1 MANIGIANASY
12 YAGTSI
18 TRFNNQ
24 VETSVEKVAS
34 NKANVSNGDKTALV
48 NMNSNFKLE
57 IAATNAAVKSMSV
70 AQAYLSTAITTLDN
84 ASAILTKIHELAILG
99 ANGSNSDADNEA
111 LNTES
116 ESLIDAFHKSMTVA
130 QFKGKQVFTDEPGT
144 LSLAAGG
151 QASQIQFGVGKVD
164 YDVLYDYENPG
175 LTSLSAGVKYEIR
188 RELNDVEKAAI
199 LSRTTD
205 LTAEQLVKGFQ
216 FITDEQPTENLGD
229 GTITVNPNNTN
240 IHTYSRGDGVKQFDA
255 AASAS
260 GITADFKDGFLEF
273 EITEN
278 YELSDNLSVQSTGN
292 ITVTDGVVFYT
303 DNFLVDEAG
312 NPAAAQTIEI
322 GVVDEV
328 KNGQN
333 GTTLRINLHHD
344 ATVPGSS
351 DLDNGDFS
359 QVRRDIGSYTTL
371 YHDPVAKTE
380 FREGNLTALDVGAAP
395 ANPGYTVTR
404 QNLSLVNDPQD
415 GGTGTGGR
423 ITATI
428 SDGVVHAITILDG
441 GSGYD
446 VGDVV
451 TFSTDVDDDGV
462 DETFSAAVS
471 NGGTQDATVTITEP
485 RTREVGTGEFEERD
499 VTVPG
504 DIIGYEDDI
513 VNPDTG
519 VVTPGDPIRGPDKIV
534 KRNFEITKSV
544 YVEEDIQYHPAEIR
558 GYSPNFVD
566 RVAHWTTFEGRVSF
580 GNDFEILDSLDGTL
594 VQTDP
599 ATGTVTPAA
608 DSYRRTVVPTPELD
622 QMAVPLYEPY
632 VSPHNPN
639 VTATPT
645 ENVKNKD
652 NLGATA
658 NGFDVS
664 LSGGRLELDTGAL
677 TFAEGYSILH
687 GPAAVS
693 DKFEAKQGQFLKLD
707 YAAEK
712 LPTGD
717 DYHVAGYIYEVDD
730 DGDPIR
736 DDGVA
741 RITMAFSDTGTDGSG
756 RASVEVERTA
766 NYRFV
771 FIGGTFDKTGLLES
785 GARMF
790 IDNIVAENPYTIGN
804 GAISDL
810 LKAVHFENDANSAN
824 PNKTLVVKAM
834 TADGATMLTDE
845 ALIKMENFSTTRE
858 TNGPYM
864 LAPTL
869 DFTSQPSEGGSNNA
883 NVLTRKIETVQD
895 RINLARTQAASQFSA
910 VQEAIDST
918 TDLRSQF
925 ALASGTLSDLN
936 FSVETVNLTRRQMQQ
951 DVASSVLM
959 QANEAQTGLVSLV
972 DGSYNSYLN
981 SQFS

>member
-1 MANIGIANASY
+1 MANIGLANASY

-34 NKANVSNGDKTALV
+34 NKANVSNGDKTALA

-57 IAATNAAVKSMSV
+57 IAATKAAIKSMSI
-70 AQAYLSTAITTLDN
+70 AQAYLSTAISTLDN
-84 ASAILTKIHELAILG
+84 ASAILTKIHELAVLG

-175 LTSLSAGVKYEIR
+175 LTSLSSGVKYEIR
-188 RELNDVEKAAI
+188 RELNDLEKAAI

-260 GITADFKDGFLEF
+260 GITADFKDGFLEL

-303 DNFLVDEAG
+303 DNNLLDENGA
-312 NPAAAQTIEI
+312 PAAPQTIEI

-359 QVRRDIGSYTTL
+359 AVRSDIVSYSPIL
-371 YHDPVAKTE
+371 GPLVQETE
-380 FREGNLTALDVGAAP
+380 PRVGNITALDLGVAP

-404 QNLSLVNDPQD
+404 QNLALVNDPQQ
-415 GGTGTGGR
+415 GGIGENGR
-423 ITATI
+423 ISATI
-428 SDGVVHAITILDG
+428 SDGVVHAVTILDG
-441 GSGYD
+441 GNGYAVD
-446 VGDVV
+446 DVV
-451 TFSTDVDDDGV
+451 TFATDVDDDGV
-462 DETFSAAVS
+462 DETFSLVIT
-471 NGGTQDATVTITEP
+471 GTQDANVAVTEP
-485 RTREVGTGEFEERD
+485 DIRAVGTGVFELRD
-499 VTVPG
+499 VEVRGPV
-504 DIIGYEDDI
+504 IGQEPDQ

-519 VVTPGDPIRGPDKIV
+519 VRTPGALIYGPNVIEQRNVEVTEDRYFGEDP
-534 KRNFEITKSV
+534 V
-544 YVEEDIQYHPAEIR
+544 YLEREVI
-558 GYSPNFVD
+558 GYSPNRAN
-566 RVAHWTTFEGRVSF
+566 RVADWTTFEGRVYF

-594 VQTDP
+594 VQTNP
-599 ATGTVTPAA
+599 VTGTVTPAA
-608 DSYRRTVVPTPELD
+608 ESYRRTVVPTPELD
-622 QMAVPLYEPY
+622 QMAVPVYEPF
-632 VSPHNPN
+632 VSPFDPN

-652 NLGATA
+652 NLGANA

-664 LSGGRLELDTGAL
+664 LSGGRLELDTGA
-677 TFAEGYSILH
+677 FRFDEGYSILH

-693 DKFEAKQGQFLKLD
+693 DTFEAKQGQFLKLD

-730 DGDPIR
+730 NGDPIR
-736 DDGVA
+736 DNGVA
-741 RITMAFSDTGTDGSG
+741 RITMAFSATGTDGSG

-766 NYRFV
+766 KYRFV

-824 PNKTLVVKAM
+824 PNKTLVVKAV
-834 TADGATMLTDE
+834 TADGATMLTDD

-869 DFTSQPSEGGSNNA
+869 DFTTQPSEGGSNSA
-883 NVLTRKIETVQD
+883 SVLTRKIETVQD

-972 DGSYNSYLN
+972 DGSYNTYLN

>member
-1 MANIGIANASY
+1 MANIGLANASY

-34 NKANVSNGDKTALV
+34 NKAHVSNGDKTALV

-57 IAATNAAVKSMSV
+57 IAATNAAVKSMSI
-70 AQAYLSTAITTLDN
+70 AQAYLSTAISTLDN
-84 ASAILTKIHELAILG
+84 SSAILTKIHELAVLS

-116 ESLIDAFHKSMTVA
+116 EALIDAFHKSMTVA

-144 LSLAAGG
+144 LSIAAGG

-188 RELNDVEKAAI
+188 RELNELEKAAI

-216 FITDEQPTENLGD
+216 FTTDDVPTENIGD
-229 GTITVNPNNTN
+229 GTINVNPNGTN
-240 IHTYSRGDGVKQFDA
+240 IHTYNQGSGVQQFDA
-255 AASAS
+255 TASAA

-303 DNFLVDEAG
+303 DNNLVDENGA
-312 NPAAAQTIEI
+312 PAAPQTIEI

-371 YHDPVAKTE
+371 YHDAVAETE
-380 FREGNLTALDVGAAP
+380 FRAGNLTSLDVGVAP
-395 ANPGYTVTR
+395 ADPGYTVTR
-404 QNLSLVNDPQD
+404 QNLALVNDPQE
-415 GGTGTGGR
+415 GGIGENGR
-423 ITATI
+423 ISATI

-441 GSGYD
+441 GNGYA
-446 VGDVV
+446 VGDVL

-462 DETFSAAVS
+462 DETFSTVVT
-471 NGGTQDATVTITEP
+471 GTQDAIVTVTEA
-485 RTREVGTGEFEERD
+485 RTREVGTGEFELRE
-499 VTVPG
+499 VQVPG
-504 DIIGYEDDI
+504 DIIGFEEDT

-519 VVTPGDPIRGPDKIV
+519 VVTPGDPIRGPDKTEL
-534 KRNFEITKSV
+534 RNVEITVSV
-544 YVEEDIQYHPAEIR
+544 YDGEDTQYLPREIR

-566 RVAHWTTFEGRVSF
+566 RVADWTTFEGRVYF
-580 GNDFEILDSLDGTL
+580 GSDFEILDSLDGTL

-622 QMAVPLYEPY
+622 QMAIPAYEPF
-632 VSPHNPN
+632 VSQFDPN

-652 NLGATA
+652 NLGAVA

-730 DGDPIR
+730 NGDPIR
-736 DDGVA
+736 DNGLA

-824 PNKTLVVKAM
+824 PNKTLAVKAM
-834 TADGATMLTDE
+834 TADGATMLTDD
-845 ALIKMENFSTTRE
+845 AIIKMENFSATLE

-869 DFTSQPSEGGSNNA
+869 DFTTQPSEGGSNSA

-951 DVASSVLM
+951 DVASSVLV

-972 DGSYNSYLN
+972 DGSYKTYLN
-981 SQFS
+981 SQF